1 MSSEPIRD
9 AAILECGNCIMD
21 TCVAQER
28 KIIRK
33 KAQIMEIIFKSFELE
48 QSDRMIFGAIFA
60 CLCTWGLFINS
71 KEITSFYT
79 LHAFYVVLGLI
90 LYLLGYISMKL
101 IIVDILPTVEEQ
113 NLQQQQS
120 LEETF
125 V

>member
-9 AAILECGNCIMD
+9 AAILECGNCIID
-21 TCVAQER
+21 NCVAKER
-28 KIIRK
+28 KILRK
-33 KAQIMEIIFKSFELE
+33 KAQIMEIIFKSCELE
-48 QSDRMIFGAIFA
+48 QSHRMIFGATFF

-71 KEITSFYT
+71 KHITSFYT
-79 LHAFYVVLGLI
+79 LHVLYAVLGFLVCVS
-90 LYLLGYISMKL
+90 GYINMKL